1 MTKIKRDQEKA
12 EEFHEAVNSDI
23 SKQSIQ
29 EALGAGITQ
38 WLERRARDGKVSF
51 RWSSVCAE
59 FGVRSVSVT
68 AVACKRS
75 RSLC

>member
-38 WLERRARDGKVSF
+38 WLERRIR
-51 RWSSVCAE
+51 SSLGRSGGRISSPESTFCADSC
-59 FGVRSVSVT
+59 FGIRSNPV
-68 AVACKRS
+68 
-75 RSLC
+75 LPQ

>member
-23 SKQSIQ
+23 YKQSIQ

-38 WLERRARDGKVSF
+38 WLERRIR
-51 RWSSVCAE
+51 SSP
-59 FGVRSVSVT
+59 GRSGG
-68 AVACKRS
+68 RIFFS
-75 RSLC
+75 RVNFLC